1 MMMVMMIK
9 LFLSNLV
16 KVHHLQLEKKKKT
29 LLLVLLI

>member
-16 KVHHLQLEKKKKT
+16 KVHHLQLEKKKT